1 MLTLKDIKRNFLD
14 DLPSE
19 TKEKLQPLHKAVID
33 EAIENILDGNCTIDE
48 RIPKD
53 RYECFIA
60 IAYSLVAGQAA
71 PPGLFQGLTK
81 QAEKNVNLSLTFRGQ
96 KYKYII

>member
-1 MLTLKDIKRNFLD
+1 MLTLKDIKQNFLD
-14 DLPSE
+14 DLPAE
-19 TKEKLQPLHKAVID
+19 TKEKLQPLHKAVIE
-33 EAIENILDGNCTIDE
+33 EAIKNMLDGNCTIDE

-71 PPGLFQGLTK
+71 PEGLFQGLAK
-81 QAEKNVNLSLTFRGQ
+81 QTEKNVKLSLTFRGQ
-96 KYKYII
+96 KYKYTI